1 MLQTSLDKICFVV
14 VKARAFDAQAEPVQ
28 ENPGSGAADEDFRG
42 VLAGYADDPTYAELK
57 SFIEDFNDDEE
68 CELVAL
74 AWLGRGDFSEGEWE
88 QAVRE
93 ARARRQGSTADYL
106 LGMPTLPDHLE
117 EGLAQLGLS
126 CLGFEAD
133 RL

>member
-14 VKARAFDAQAEPVQ
+14 VKARAFVAQAEPVQ
-28 ENPGSGAADEDFRG
+28 ENPGSGAADDDFRG
-42 VLAGYADDPTYAELK
+42 VLAGYANDQTYVELK
-57 SFIEDFNDDEE
+57 SFIDDLNDDEQ

-74 AWLGRGDFSEGEWE
+74 AWLGRGDFGDGEWA
-88 QAVRE
+88 QVVRE
-93 ARARRQGSTADYL
+93 ARGRRQGSTADYL
-106 LGMPTLPDHLE
+106 LGMPILPDQLE

-126 CLGFEAD
+126 CLGFEAS